1 MGQQAALDKKA
12 VDLIHGFHR
21 GDSQR
26 GGPDGLGREPFLQC
40 GDNQAVASITDIQKA
55 LFEGAFSFAPGGTE
69 EVCGLSP
76 ARESRRTATAEAC
89 FGPSSTTRLRPF
101 CARRYHYTR
110 QSNSTRCRRTASSRS

>member
-21 GDSQR
+21 GDSQC

-69 EVCGLSP
+69 EVCGAQSCQGVTQNGDGRGMLR
-76 ARESRRTATAEAC
+76 AVVDD
-89 FGPSSTTRLRPF
+89 PSSPLL
-101 CARRYHYTR
+101 CA
-110 QSNSTRCRRTASSRS
+110 A